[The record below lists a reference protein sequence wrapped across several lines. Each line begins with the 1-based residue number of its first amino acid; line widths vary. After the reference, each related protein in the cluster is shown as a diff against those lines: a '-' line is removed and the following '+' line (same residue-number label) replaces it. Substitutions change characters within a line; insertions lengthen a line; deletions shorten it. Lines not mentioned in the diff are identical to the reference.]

1 MKNPAYYLFTLITI
15 TLFSFMA
22 CVNSKED
29 EPPIIVC
36 PQGTEVTHISKL
48 NLEIGKNN
56 DLEYLIGM
64 DDNREY
70 QIIGLPYNAEINLIS
85 PLKTHPMQFV
95 YHYSPKKDFVGKDSV
110 AIIITTRD
118 TVMEYPSLDTEHILY
133 LLLDIK
139 DEAKDNDVYNINV
152 CIPNSDNTYEFF
164 LGSDLQQYKYKIVKE
179 PLNAKLSDIIIS
191 DNKTHEIFY
200 NYIPKKRFTGKDYVE
215 IERMKLSTALSA
227 DDMEKRTYCISIEV
241 I

>member
-1 MKNPAYYLFTLITI
+1 
-15 TLFSFMA
+15 
-22 CVNSKED
+22 
-29 EPPIIVC
+29 
-36 PQGTEVTHISKL
+36 
-48 NLEIGKNN
+48 
-56 DLEYLIGM
+56 
-64 DDNREY
+64 
-70 QIIGLPYNAEINLIS
+70 
-85 PLKTHPMQFV
+85 
-95 YHYSPKKDFVGKDSV
+95 
-110 AIIITTRD
+110 
-118 TVMEYPSLDTEHILY
+118 
-133 LLLDIK
+133 
-139 DEAKDNDVYNINV
+139 V